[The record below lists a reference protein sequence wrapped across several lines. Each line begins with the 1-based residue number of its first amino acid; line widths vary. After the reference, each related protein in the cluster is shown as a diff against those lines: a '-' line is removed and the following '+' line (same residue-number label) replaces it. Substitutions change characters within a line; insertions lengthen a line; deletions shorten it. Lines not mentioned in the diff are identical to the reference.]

1 MAEEVDWKGGVE
13 GVGWRIRE
21 EGWRGGRAGEGW
33 ETEVERRDGGWR
45 GARMAAC
52 SLALH

>member
-21 EGWRGGRAGEGW
+21 EGWRGGRLGRGGRRRWSGGMEG
-33 ETEVERRDGGWR
+33 GGVHAW
-45 GARMAAC
+45 
-52 SLALH
+52 LHAH